1 MGYIINVKNLKESIS
16 SNGEKELG
24 EDLSRTLISLV
35 WINKEYNTQDQFG
48 VWGMNVGL
56 PKTTL

>member
-1 MGYIINVKNLKESIS
+1 VGYIINVKNLKESIS

-35 WINKEYNTQDQFG
+35 WINKEYNTQDQFD